1 MIEGSGLISKLSVL
15 IAISDTEEAKKIEDA
30 IKNETDLIIEDT
42 INDGFLLSE
51 KVKIAVPDIIILDYH
66 LKNINVLEFVEE
78 AVIRYPATATILVGF
93 ILNFILFGVPG
104 LKSSAIGFLI
114 GFGFFLIF
122 YLFGGMGAGDVK
134 LMGAVGALLGY
145 PMIIQSLLF
154 TALSGIVI
162 ILVLF
167 FPALRYAIRT
177 MNFSNIWSLRKVYI
191 PYGLAI
197 SIGTLLTLAFN
208 LNKII

>member
-1 MIEGSGLISKLSVL
+1 MLVLFILTAIVAIGSGY
-15 IAISDTEEAKKIEDA
+15 SD
-30 IKNETDLIIEDT
+30 L
-42 INDGFLLSE
+42 
-51 KVKIAVPDIIILDYH
+51 KVRRIPNFFTL
-66 LKNINVLEFVEE
+66 
-78 AVIRYPATATILVGF
+78 PGILVGF
-93 ILNFILFGVPG
+93 ILNFLLFGVPG
-104 LKSSAIGFLI
+104 LKSSALGFLI

-134 LMGAVGALLGY
+134 LMGAVGALIGY
-145 PMIIQSLLF
+145 PMIIQSLIF
-154 TALSGIVI
+154 TAFSGIGI
-162 ILVLF
+162 IIVLL
-167 FPALRYAIRT
+167 FPAILYAIRT